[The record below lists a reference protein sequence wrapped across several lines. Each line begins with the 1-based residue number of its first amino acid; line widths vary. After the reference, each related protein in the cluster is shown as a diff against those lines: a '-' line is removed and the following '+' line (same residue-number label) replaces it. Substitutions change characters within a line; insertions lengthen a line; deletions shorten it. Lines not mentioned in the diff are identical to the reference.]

1 MAVPL
6 VFRVSVLLT
15 CVNDHSAGRRLDYSS
30 CDGINNERGHYLNRD
45 GIIKVA
51 RSFLRLSGT
60 PLPLSPS
67 HQTPTL
73 LLHLESLSDNCGEAL
88 GLSKPKKKRKERLP
102 ALIPPHLPPRWSMGV
117 NQSLALLQ
125 IGNEHPRARKNNYD
139 RAAAKMDSCVGS
151 PSLCS
156 SSPGRW
162 GPAMGSNYRW
172 MPADSPVPA
181 ARAIGPRPRAFSRQI
196 ASSALKS
203 NLLRTA
209 GFYQT
214 NRRFPFVPRDGAV
227 GTGKGGGGS
236 RRWTMKVF

>member
-45 GIIKVA
+45 GIIKVG

-88 GLSKPKKKRKERLP
+88 GLSKPKKKKEKNASLLSFPLTPRLAGQWVSIRAWP
-102 ALIPPHLPPRWSMGV
+102 SCRLATSI
-117 NQSLALLQ
+117 LALAKTIMTGLQ
-125 IGNEHPRARKNNYD
+125 RKWIPVSAPL
-139 RAAAKMDSCVGS
+139 RCA
-151 PSLCS
+151 PL
-156 SSPGRW
+156 PL
-162 GPAMGSNYRW
+162 
-172 MPADSPVPA
+172 ADGVLPWEAIIAGCQLTAPFPLPV
-181 ARAIGPRPRAFSRQI
+181 R
-196 ASSALKS
+196 SALVLGLS
-203 NLLRTA
+203 L
-209 GFYQT
+209 
-214 NRRFPFVPRDGAV
+214 
-227 GTGKGGGGS
+227 GK
-236 RRWTMKVF
+236 

>member
-1 MAVPL
+1 MTIAAILKAFP
-6 VFRVSVLLT
+6 
-15 CVNDHSAGRRLDYSS
+15 
-30 CDGINNERGHYLNRD
+30 
-45 GIIKVA
+45 K
-51 RSFLRLSGT
+51 
-60 PLPLSPS
+60 
-67 HQTPTL
+67 
-73 LLHLESLSDNCGEAL
+73 
-88 GLSKPKKKRKERLP
+88 KKKRKKNASSLSFHLYP
-102 ALIPPHLPPRWSMGV
+102 LPPRWSMGV
-117 NQSLALLQ
+117 NQGLALAQ

-139 RAAAKMDSCVGS
+139 QAAAKMDSSIGS

-209 GFYQT
+209 GFCQR

-227 GTGKGGGGS
+227 GRGWIQTADNKGVLILRLKPLNLSGDQPS
-236 RRWTMKVF
+236 EAFARVVRRKRRRKGREMKQMAGVPNWKNKSTDVKETVCSKLLTSLLNILSAQVRKVHSH